1 MKNFKYLVLI
11 ITSILNATVTKAQE
25 NTKPTPE
32 FTGYHFLNR
41 KG

>member
-11 ITSILNATVTKAQE
+11 IISISNATVINAQE

-32 FTGYHFLNR
+32 FTGYHFLNS